1 MSPLP
6 LPLLELVVGEG
17 ALVGVALG
25 DGRQVV
31 APLDPPHVRRLR
43 PALNLALG
51 DLQYVQSS
59 AKGGPQVA

>member
-1 MSPLP
+1 MFEESA
-6 LPLLELVVGEG
+6 PLLELVVGEG

-43 PALNLALG
+43 PAINLALG
-51 DLQYVQSS
+51 DLQYRARV
-59 AKGGPQVA
+59 KGGP